1 MDGGVRVDG
10 VDCSVFMSV
19 EFADGPRGSSGADC
33 GERSSTADPGN
44 VRHSV
49 SDSASDWT
57 DTDLAADG
65 ARQGVWEPW
74 C

>member
-33 GERSSTADPGN
+33 GERSSTADLGN

-49 SDSASDWT
+49 SDSASD
-57 DTDLAADG
+57 
-65 ARQGVWEPW
+65 
-74 C
+74 